1 MRRTLLLLGR
11 TPLIRRIVAA
21 LLLIGSAVAVAVL
34 RSEGAASWV
43 ELAAHLGAALLA
55 FIFLHYRWRA
65 RERRSLTP
73 RKIRDTFS

>member
-11 TPLIRRIVAA
+11 TPLVRRIVAA
-21 LLLIGSAVAVAVL
+21 ILLIGSAIAVAVL
-34 RSEGAASWV
+34 RGDGAASWV
-43 ELAAHLGAALLA
+43 DLAANLTAALLA

-65 RERRSLTP
+65 REQRSLTP